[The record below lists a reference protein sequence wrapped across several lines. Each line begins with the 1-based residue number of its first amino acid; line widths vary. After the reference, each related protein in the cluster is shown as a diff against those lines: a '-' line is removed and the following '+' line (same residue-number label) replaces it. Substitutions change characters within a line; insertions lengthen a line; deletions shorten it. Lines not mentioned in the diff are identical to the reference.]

1 MLSNERDEH
10 VSSDKHLSELS
21 HNIANMSSSNNK
33 RSSKRY
39 LTEQE
44 RLEII
49 RKLSRPNPPS
59 KRSLAREYNINE
71 KAVRKIWSKKDDIEQ
86 RSSLMTAAAKSLTFQ
101 VPFVGLDALYEQ
113 MLALEDQ
120 LLCKGFQDK
129 VGEKYDKIICPFS
142 VCLSRLR
149 EATMD
154 DKRQRVARMRQSTL
168 HDAWNTR

>member
-1 MLSNERDEH
+1 
-10 VSSDKHLSELS
+10 
-21 HNIANMSSSNNK
+21 MSSSNNK

-59 KRSLAREYNINE
+59 KRSLAWEYNINE

-86 RSSLMTAAAKSLTFQ
+86 RSSLMSDDEQ

-113 MLALEDQ
+113 MLALEGQ

-129 VGEKYDKIICPFS
+129 MGEKYDKIISPFL
-142 VCLSRLR
+142 VCLGRLR
-149 EATMD
+149 EVTMD

-168 HDAWNTR
+168 HDAWNT

>member
-1 MLSNERDEH
+1 
-10 VSSDKHLSELS
+10 
-21 HNIANMSSSNNK
+21 MSSSNNK

-59 KRSLAREYNINE
+59 KRSLAE
-71 KAVRKIWSKKDDIEQ
+71 
-86 RSSLMTAAAKSLTFQ
+86 Q

-129 VGEKYDKIICPFS
+129 MGEKYDKIISPFL
-142 VCLSRLR
+142 VCLGRLR
-149 EATMD
+149 
-154 DKRQRVARMRQSTL
+154 
-168 HDAWNTR
+168 